1 MLPTIF
7 LLYRLMEEYNTNE
20 MKTFRILSVVLS
32 TLSLR
37 ASPPVSAAL
46 PPAVHADTEV
56 STNVP
61 FTAAFDSAG
70 RFAFDL
76 SCRTTPSNNVEVA
89 FGTDANG
96 NGVLEPEETDRVVGW
111 DCGSWFT
118 RKGADGACQMENG
131 EWKIENGV
139 EPEVRT
145 LSWRVRVRTDG
156 TPFRLEA
163 TADGSPAFADLPL
176 ESTYSPSWNL
186 LRLTGRGLDASL
198 EAFTVSVTPD
208 GTTFIMR

>member
-1 MLPTIF
+1 MSIHRHGAYSA
-7 LLYRLMEEYNTNE
+7 LLFCAGAALAAWART
-20 MKTFRILSVVLS
+20 VVP
-32 TLSLR
+32 
-37 ASPPVSAAL
+37 ASL

-61 FTAAFDSAG
+61 FTVALDAAG

-76 SCRTTPSNNVEVA
+76 SCRATPSNNVEVA

-118 RKGADGACQMENG
+118 RKGADGACRMKNG
-131 EWKIENGV
+131 EWKMENGGG
-139 EPEVRT
+139 PELRI
-145 LSWRVRVRTDG
+145 LSWRVRVVADG
-156 TPFRLEA
+156 TPSRFEA

>member
-1 MLPTIF
+1 
-7 LLYRLMEEYNTNE
+7 
-20 MKTFRILSVVLS
+20 MKIYVPMALAVLIVVS
-32 TLSLR
+32 AWGR
-37 ASPPVSAAL
+37 AVVPAAL
-46 PPAVHADTEV
+46 PPAVHADTETV
-56 STNVP
+56 TNVP
-61 FTAAFDSAG
+61 FATALDAAG
-70 RFAFDL
+70 RLSFDL
-76 SCRTTPSNNVEVA
+76 VCRATPSNNVEVA

-145 LSWRVRVRTDG
+145 RSWRVRVRTDG

>member
-1 MLPTIF
+1 MKRCVLF
-7 LLYRLMEEYNTNE
+7 LL
-20 MKTFRILSVVLS
+20 LSPICFS
-32 TLSLR
+32 TSTWGR
-37 ASPPVSAAL
+37 VAVPAAL
-46 PPAVHADTEV
+46 PPAVHADTETV
-56 STNVP
+56 TNVP
-61 FTAAFDSAG
+61 FAVALDAAG
-70 RFAFDL
+70 RLSFDL
-76 SCRTTPSNNVEVA
+76 VCRATPSNNVEVA

-96 NGVLEPEETDRVVGW
+96 NGVLEPEEIDRIVGW

-198 EAFTVSVTPD
+198 ETFTFSVTPD

>member
-1 MLPTIF
+1 MTMPKMTI
-7 LLYRLMEEYNTNE
+7 LLAAA
-20 MKTFRILSVVLS
+20 LSALVAAGAPS
-32 TLSLR
+32 R
-37 ASPPVSAAL
+37 AAL
-46 PPAVHADTEV
+46 PPVTHADTEV
-56 STNVP
+56 MTNVP
-61 FTAAFDSAG
+61 FTVALDVSG

-76 SCRTTPSNNVEVA
+76 SCRATPSNNVEVA
-89 FGTDANG
+89 FGTDVNG

-198 EAFTVSVTPD
+198 ETFSVSATPD
-208 GTTFIMR
+208 GTVFIMR

>member
-1 MLPTIF
+1 MSIHRHGAYSA
-7 LLYRLMEEYNTNE
+7 LLFCAGAALAAWART
-20 MKTFRILSVVLS
+20 VVP
-32 TLSLR
+32 
-37 ASPPVSAAL
+37 ASL
-46 PPAVHADTEV
+46 PPAIHADTEV

-61 FTAAFDSAG
+61 FTATLDAAG

-76 SCRTTPSNNVEVA
+76 SCRATPSNNVEVA

-96 NGVLEPEETDRVVGW
+96 NGVLEPEETDRVIGW

-118 RKGADGACQMENG
+118 WKGADGACRMKNG
-131 EWKIENGV
+131 EWKMENGGG
-139 EPEVRT
+139 PELRI

-198 EAFTVSVTPD
+198 ENFFVSATPD
-208 GTTFIMR
+208 GTVFIMR

>member
-1 MLPTIF
+1 MSIHRHGAYSA
-7 LLYRLMEEYNTNE
+7 LLFCAGAALAAWART
-20 MKTFRILSVVLS
+20 VVPA
-32 TLSLR
+32 SL
-37 ASPPVSAAL
+37 PPVT
-46 PPAVHADTEV
+46 HADTEV

-61 FTAAFDSAG
+61 FATALDAAG
-70 RFAFDL
+70 RLSFDL
-76 SCRTTPSNNVEVA
+76 VCRATPSNNVEVA

-145 LSWRVRVRTDG
+145 LSWRVRVGADG
-156 TPFRLEA
+156 TPSRFEA
-163 TADGSPAFADLPL
+163 TADGTLVFADLPL

-186 LRLTGRGLDASL
+186 LRLTERGLDASL
-198 EAFTVSVTPD
+198 ETFSVSATPD
-208 GTTFIMR
+208 GTVFIMR

>member
-1 MLPTIF
+1 
-7 LLYRLMEEYNTNE
+7 
-20 MKTFRILSVVLS
+20 MKIYVPMALAVLIVVS
-32 TLSLR
+32 AWGR
-37 ASPPVSAAL
+37 AVVPAAL
-46 PPAVHADTEV
+46 PSAVHADTETV
-56 STNVP
+56 TNVP
-61 FTAAFDSAG
+61 FATALDAAG
-70 RFAFDL
+70 RLSFDL
-76 SCRTTPSNNVEVA
+76 VCRATPSNNVEVA

-145 LSWRVRVRTDG
+145 LSWRVRVGADG
-156 TPFRLEA
+156 TPSRFEA

-198 EAFTVSVTPD
+198 ETFSVSATPD
-208 GTTFIMR
+208 GTVFIMR

>member
-1 MLPTIF
+1 MSIHRHGAYSA
-7 LLYRLMEEYNTNE
+7 LLFCAGAALAAWART
-20 MKTFRILSVVLS
+20 VVP
-32 TLSLR
+32 
-37 ASPPVSAAL
+37 ASL

-56 STNVP
+56 STYVP
-61 FTAAFDSAG
+61 FTAVLDAAG

-76 SCRTTPSNNVEVA
+76 SCRATPSNNVEVA

-163 TADGSPAFADLPL
+163 TADGTLIFADLPL

-198 EAFTVSVTPD
+198 ETFSVSATPD
-208 GTTFIMR
+208 GTVFIMR

>member
-1 MLPTIF
+1 MLSFKIRKGACALF
-7 LLYRLMEEYNTNE
+7 CLGVSICAWAR
-20 MKTFRILSVVLS
+20 V
-32 TLSLR
+32 
-37 ASPPVSAAL
+37 AAPVSL

-61 FTAAFDSAG
+61 FTAALDAAG

-76 SCRTTPSNNVEVA
+76 SCRATPSNNVEVA

-145 LSWRVRVRTDG
+145 LSWRVRVGADG
-156 TPFRLEA
+156 TPSRFEA
-163 TADGSPAFADLPL
+163 TADGTLVFADLPL

>member
-1 MLPTIF
+1 
-7 LLYRLMEEYNTNE
+7 
-20 MKTFRILSVVLS
+20 MKIYVPMALAVLIVVS
-32 TLSLR
+32 AWGR
-37 ASPPVSAAL
+37 AVVPAAL
-46 PPAVHADTEV
+46 PPAVHADTETV
-56 STNVP
+56 TNVP
-61 FTAAFDSAG
+61 FAVALDAAG
-70 RFAFDL
+70 RLSFDL
-76 SCRTTPSNNVEVA
+76 VCRATPSNNVEVA

-139 EPEVRT
+139 EPEVRI
-145 LSWRVRVRTDG
+145 LSWRVRVGADG
-156 TPFRLEA
+156 TPSRFEA

-198 EAFTVSVTPD
+198 ETFTFSVTPD

>member
-1 MLPTIF
+1 
-7 LLYRLMEEYNTNE
+7 
-20 MKTFRILSVVLS
+20 MKIYVPMALAVLIVVS
-32 TLSLR
+32 AWGR
-37 ASPPVSAAL
+37 AVVPAAL
-46 PPAVHADTEV
+46 PPAVHADTETV
-56 STNVP
+56 TNVP
-61 FTAAFDSAG
+61 FATALDAAG
-70 RFAFDL
+70 RLSFDL
-76 SCRTTPSNNVEVA
+76 VCRATPSNNVEVA

-198 EAFTVSVTPD
+198 ENFFVSATPD
-208 GTTFIMR
+208 GTVFIMR

>member
-1 MLPTIF
+1 MKRCVLF
-7 LLYRLMEEYNTNE
+7 LL
-20 MKTFRILSVVLS
+20 LSPICFS
-32 TLSLR
+32 TSTWGR
-37 ASPPVSAAL
+37 VAVPAAL

-61 FTAAFDSAG
+61 FTAVLDAAG

-76 SCRTTPSNNVEVA
+76 SCRATPSNNVEVA

>member
-1 MLPTIF
+1 MTMPKMTI
-7 LLYRLMEEYNTNE
+7 LLATA
-20 MKTFRILSVVLS
+20 LSALVAAGAPS
-32 TLSLR
+32 R
-37 ASPPVSAAL
+37 AAL
-46 PPAVHADTEV
+46 PPVTHADTEV

-61 FTAAFDSAG
+61 FTAALDAAG

-76 SCRTTPSNNVEVA
+76 SCRATPSNNVEVA

-176 ESTYSPSWNL
+176 ESPYSPSWNL

-198 EAFTVSVTPD
+198 ETFSVSVTPD

>member
-1 MLPTIF
+1 
-7 LLYRLMEEYNTNE
+7 
-20 MKTFRILSVVLS
+20 MKIYVPMALAVLIVVS
-32 TLSLR
+32 AWGR
-37 ASPPVSAAL
+37 AVVPAAL
-46 PPAVHADTEV
+46 PPAVHADTETV
-56 STNVP
+56 TNVP
-61 FTAAFDSAG
+61 FATALDVAG
-70 RFAFDL
+70 RLSFDL
-76 SCRTTPSNNVEVA
+76 VCRATPSNNVEVA

-96 NGVLEPEETDRVVGW
+96 DGVLELEETDRVVGW

-163 TADGSPAFADLPL
+163 TAAGSPAFADLPL

>member
-1 MLPTIF
+1 MTMPKMTI
-7 LLYRLMEEYNTNE
+7 LLAAA
-20 MKTFRILSVVLS
+20 LSALVAAGAPS
-32 TLSLR
+32 R
-37 ASPPVSAAL
+37 AAL
-46 PPAVHADTEV
+46 PPVTHADTEV
-56 STNVP
+56 MTNVP
-61 FTAAFDSAG
+61 FTGALDVSG

-76 SCRTTPSNNVEVA
+76 SCRATPSNNVEVA
-89 FGTDANG
+89 FGTDADG
-96 NGVLEPEETDRVVGW
+96 DGVLDLGETDCVIGW
-111 DCGSWFT
+111 DCGAWFV

-163 TADGSPAFADLPL
+163 TADGTLVFADLPL

-198 EAFTVSVTPD
+198 ETFTFSVTPD
-208 GTTFIMR
+208 GTIFIMR

>member
-1 MLPTIF
+1 MTMPKMPIL
-7 LLYRLMEEYNTNE
+7 
-20 MKTFRILSVVLS
+20 LSVALAALVAAGAQS
-32 TLSLR
+32 R
-37 ASPPVSAAL
+37 AAL
-46 PPAVHADTEV
+46 PPVVHADTEV

-61 FTAAFDSAG
+61 FTAALDAAG

-76 SCRTTPSNNVEVA
+76 SCRATPSNTVEVA

-118 RKGADGACQMENG
+118 RKGADGACRMKNG
-131 EWKIENGV
+131 EWKMENGGG
-139 EPEVRT
+139 PELRT
-145 LSWRVRVRTDG
+145 LSWRVRVGADG

-163 TADGSPAFADLPL
+163 TADGSPAFADLPPG
-176 ESTYSPSWNL
+176 SVYRPSWNL

-198 EAFTVSVTPD
+198 ETFSVSATPD
-208 GTTFIMR
+208 GTVFIMR

>member
-1 MLPTIF
+1 MTVHPRRSGDEKIYDPMALAVLI
-7 LLYRLMEEYNTNE
+7 
-20 MKTFRILSVVLS
+20 VVS
-32 TLSLR
+32 AWGR
-37 ASPPVSAAL
+37 AVVPAAL
-46 PPAVHADTEV
+46 PPAVHADTETV
-56 STNVP
+56 TNVP
-61 FTAAFDSAG
+61 FATALDAAG
-70 RFAFDL
+70 RLSFDL
-76 SCRTTPSNNVEVA
+76 VCRATPSNNVEVA

-145 LSWRVRVRTDG
+145 LSWRVRVGADG
-156 TPFRLEA
+156 TPSRFEA
-163 TADGSPAFADLPL
+163 TADGLPAFAERSL
-176 ESTYSPSWNL
+176 ESIYRPSWNL

-198 EAFTVSVTPD
+198 ENFSVSSTPD
-208 GTTFIMR
+208 GTVFIMR

>member
-1 MLPTIF
+1 MSIHRHGAYSA
-7 LLYRLMEEYNTNE
+7 LLFCAWAALAAWART
-20 MKTFRILSVVLS
+20 VVP
-32 TLSLR
+32 
-37 ASPPVSAAL
+37 ASL

-61 FTAAFDSAG
+61 FTAALDAAG

-76 SCRTTPSNNVEVA
+76 SCRATPSNNVEVA

-118 RKGADGACQMENG
+118 RKGADGAYVASAASANE
-131 EWKIENGV
+131 IL
-139 EPEVRT
+139 T
-145 LSWRVRVRTDG
+145 LSWRLRI
-156 TPFRLEA
+156 A
-163 TADGSPAFADLPL
+163 SDGSPSALVAMAEGVPVFTDLPL
-176 ESTYSPSWNL
+176 ESVYRPSWNL

-198 EAFTVSVTPD
+198 ETFSVSATPD
-208 GTTFIMR
+208 GTVFIMR

>member
-1 MLPTIF
+1 
-7 LLYRLMEEYNTNE
+7 
-20 MKTFRILSVVLS
+20 MKIYVPMALAVLIVVS
-32 TLSLR
+32 AWGR
-37 ASPPVSAAL
+37 AVVPAAL
-46 PPAVHADTEV
+46 PPAVHADTETV
-56 STNVP
+56 TNVP
-61 FTAAFDSAG
+61 FATALDAAG
-70 RFAFDL
+70 RFALDL
-76 SCRTTPSNNVEVA
+76 SCRATPSNNVEVA

-145 LSWRVRVRTDG
+145 LSWRVRVGADG
-156 TPFRLEA
+156 TPSRFEA

>member
-1 MLPTIF
+1 MSIHRHGAYSA
-7 LLYRLMEEYNTNE
+7 LLFCVGAALAAWART
-20 MKTFRILSVVLS
+20 VVP
-32 TLSLR
+32 
-37 ASPPVSAAL
+37 ASL
-46 PPAVHADTEV
+46 PPAIHADTEV

-61 FTAAFDSAG
+61 FTATLDAAG

-76 SCRTTPSNNVEVA
+76 SCRATPSNNVEVA
-89 FGTDANG
+89 FGTDADG
-96 NGVLEPEETDRVVGW
+96 DGVLDLGETDCVIGW
-111 DCGSWFT
+111 DCGAWFV

-145 LSWRVRVRTDG
+145 LSWRVRVGADG
-156 TPFRLEA
+156 TPSRFEA

-198 EAFTVSVTPD
+198 ETFTFSVTPD

>member
-1 MLPTIF
+1 
-7 LLYRLMEEYNTNE
+7 
-20 MKTFRILSVVLS
+20 MKIYVPMALAVLIVVS
-32 TLSLR
+32 AWGR
-37 ASPPVSAAL
+37 AVVPAAL
-46 PPAVHADTEV
+46 PPAVHADTETV
-56 STNVP
+56 TNVP
-61 FTAAFDSAG
+61 FATALDAAG
-70 RFAFDL
+70 RLSFDL
-76 SCRTTPSNNVEVA
+76 ACRATPSNNVEVA

-118 RKGADGACQMENG
+118 RRGADGACQMENG

-145 LSWRVRVRTDG
+145 LSWRVRVGADG
-156 TPFRLEA
+156 TPSRLEA

>member
-1 MLPTIF
+1 MTMPKMTI
-7 LLYRLMEEYNTNE
+7 LLAAA
-20 MKTFRILSVVLS
+20 LSALVAAGAPS
-32 TLSLR
+32 R
-37 ASPPVSAAL
+37 AAL
-46 PPAVHADTEV
+46 PPVTHADTEV

-61 FTAAFDSAG
+61 FTAALDAAG

-76 SCRTTPSNNVEVA
+76 SCRATPSNNVEVA

-131 EWKIENGV
+131 EWEIENGV

-145 LSWRVRVRTDG
+145 LSWRVRVGADG
-156 TPFRLEA
+156 TPSRFEA
-163 TADGSPAFADLPL
+163 TADGSPAFAERSL
-176 ESTYSPSWNL
+176 ESIYTPSWNL

-198 EAFTVSVTPD
+198 ETFSVSVTPD
-208 GTTFIMR
+208 GTVFIMR